1 MNKNKKIVLSVISL
15 LSFFS
20 IAFWEGVYY
29 FGGLS
34 YLYHSQEIVKETLIF
49 SAIALLALGIFIAVI
64 VMLFKSPKVIS
75 IVCTVLLIVAIPVSL
90 FSSFVCMLGLMVGG
104 SKGSSY
110 TEDIANYG
118 KYDEEF
124 NVSYFPE
131 AITDDMTVVDF
142 SYFYK
147 YADTDQTDI
156 YLEVKFDNKK
166 TMDKYLTTAK
176 KAFSEKGVLTYKNP
190 YNPEYT
196 DIVENRW
203 VMHSSEGSFASIIEF
218 GKYESGTKYV
228 DMDYFSITYSYEEL
242 TIIYNYTYIG
252 SDIFV
257 GDNPDK
263 GEYYPR
269 FLERFGV
276 EWSQDN
282 EFKYVFKECEKTAD
296 ITLSEKTSEQELT
309 DVSDNIED
317 TTESMKTTEQPQQ
330 TEKTEQTQKKAI
342 FNTENIARIT
352 FYAYGGNGKGSEVP
366 EENMTEIIN
375 WLGSFT
381 VDKEVVGEILPGTN
395 TRQVEIEYTDG
406 TVIKQGLDVV
416 VIDGI
421 RYHMESDK
429 KPDCFE
435 EIMSKTSYK

>member
-20 IAFWEGVYY
+20 IAFWEGTYY

-49 SAIALLALGIFIAVI
+49 SVIALLALGIFIAVI
-64 VMLFKSPKVIS
+64 VMLFKSPKVIR
-75 IVCTVLLIVAIPVSL
+75 IVCTVLLIAVIPVSL

-104 SKGSSY
+104 SKGCSY
-110 TEDIANYG
+110 TEDIGNYG

-124 NVSYFPE
+124 NVPYFPE

-282 EFKYVFKECEKTAD
+282 EFRCVFTKNEEA
-296 ITLSEKTSEQELT
+296 SEQKVT

-317 TTESMKTTEQPQQ
+317 TTEPTKTTEQPQQ
-330 TEKTEQTQKKAI
+330 TEKTEQTQKKTI

-381 VDKEVVGEILPGTN
+381 IDKEVVGEVLPGTN
-395 TRQVEIEYTDG
+395 TRQVEIEYTDR

-429 KPDCFE
+429 KPDCFQ